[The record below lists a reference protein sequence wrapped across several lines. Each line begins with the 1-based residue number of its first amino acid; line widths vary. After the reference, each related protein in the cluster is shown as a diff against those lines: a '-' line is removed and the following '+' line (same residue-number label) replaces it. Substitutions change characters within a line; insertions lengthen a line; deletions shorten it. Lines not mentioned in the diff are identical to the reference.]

1 MRPRDGAARV
11 RCWELRQ
18 ERSNRAAASGFV
30 GPRRPPPRPG
40 KDFLGAAVTLA
51 IIGVIVLQ
59 ATDRLASRCGA
70 AGSPHPAAG
79 ACSGISALAHRADG
93 IVTVCVLAFTVLAAL
108 AFVWYMLWGYKA
120 NQQTGEDGDTSFP
133 RG

>member
-1 MRPRDGAARV
+1 MRSRDGAARV
-11 RCWELRQ
+11 RCWELRH
-18 ERSNRAAASGFV
+18 ERSNPAAASGFA

-51 IIGVIVLQ
+51 IIGAIVLQ
-59 ATDRLASRCGA
+59 TTNSLASRCGTA
-70 AGSPHPAAG
+70 ATSHTGAG
-79 ACSGISALAHRADG
+79 ACSGISAFAHQADG
-93 IVTVCVLAFTVLAAL
+93 VVTICVIACTVLAAL

>member
-18 ERSNRAAASGFV
+18 ERSSPAAASSFA

-51 IIGVIVLQ
+51 IIGAIVLQ
-59 ATDRLASRCGA
+59 TTNRLASRCGA
-70 AGSPHPAAG
+70 AANPHRGVG
-79 ACSGISALAHRADG
+79 ACSGISAFAHQADG
-93 IVTVCVLAFTVLAAL
+93 VVTVSVIACTALAAL

-120 NQQTGEDGDTSFP
+120 NQPTGEDGDTSFP